1 MEKMRYRPENT
12 VQQYSDCLPCK
23 KPKVHSLRLL
33 RIWHMQNAISF
44 SIKNNKTLLTTLL
57 NMLNTVTS
65 KLVFKCEI
73 FSAMVWKISISA
85 LPKTIQSSI
94 QPPSSPKDYAGT
106 HFIVQPLHLPLTSW
120 IVLSLVKYWSVSTE
134 ASPCYSVWKH
144 FQCETSKALA

>member
-1 MEKMRYRPENT
+1 MRYRPEDT
-12 VQQYSDCLPCK
+12 VQQYSGCLPCR

-65 KLVFKCEI
+65 KLVFKCVN

-85 LPKTIQSSI
+85 LPKTIQSNI
-94 QPPSSPKDYAGT
+94 QPPSSPKDCAGT
-106 HFIVQPLHLPLTSW
+106 HLIALP
-120 IVLSLVKYWSVSTE
+120 
-134 ASPCYSVWKH
+134 
-144 FQCETSKALA
+144 